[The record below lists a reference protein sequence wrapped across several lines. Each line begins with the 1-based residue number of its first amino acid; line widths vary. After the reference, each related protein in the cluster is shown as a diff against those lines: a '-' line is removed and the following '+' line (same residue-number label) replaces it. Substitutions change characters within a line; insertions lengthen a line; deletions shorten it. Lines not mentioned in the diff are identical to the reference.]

1 MKRYNF
7 ASKKDDSTTW
17 YRRRLEWLCSRA
29 DWSQRESGAS
39 ARITNTPSVRHS
51 RNFNRHNCCFWRY
64 VTREYASSLPDSSEC
79 VISVADCPCWCVVLL
94 FAVQTKVEST
104 VKLLTA
110 ISRRLFWGCGAG
122 SLTNRFMDCQ
132 SLPMVVVRGNT
143 TSIGKRSVCS
153 TGALRASLIFSS
165 CIFSSISWC
174 VLEKCYYLCIGSFLV
189 RGLDPTF
196 RQSWLFQVCLSYF
209 KAFSCNFVV
218 SVGFVHSIND
228 HHYSF

>member
-1 MKRYNF
+1 MTVLHDTGEGWNGFVRELIEAKERVELQHESLIRHQSGIAATLIGIIAVF
-7 ASKKDDSTTW
+7 GDMSQGST
-17 YRRRLEWLCSRA
+17 
-29 DWSQRESGAS
+29 
-39 ARITNTPSVRHS
+39 
-51 RNFNRHNCCFWRY
+51 
-64 VTREYASSLPDSSEC
+64 DSSEC

-122 SLTNRFMDCQ
+122 SLTNRFMACQ

-165 CIFSSISWC
+165 CIFSSIS
-174 VLEKCYYLCIGSFLV
+174 
-189 RGLDPTF
+189 
-196 RQSWLFQVCLSYF
+196 
-209 KAFSCNFVV
+209 
-218 SVGFVHSIND
+218 
-228 HHYSF
+228 